1 LFLVKKAQTPAKAK
15 KATRTLPQKKDARR
29 YIEVMDTTLRD
40 GEQTSGVSMTNEEK
54 LLIAQR
60 LLDRVGVDR
69 IEITSCRVS
78 EGERMAV
85 KNIMRWARKNG
96 YEDAVEVLSFTDYN
110 KSVDWMLSVGCKRMN
125 LLTKG
130 SLKHCL
136 GQLRKQPAE
145 HLADIRKTLEY
156 AVSKKVK
163 TSIYL
168 EDWSNGM
175 LHSPDYVH
183 FLMRHYVDMP
193 FERILL
199 PDTLG
204 VLAPRQVGQF
214 VEELVAKYGDK
225 KQFEFHGHN
234 DYGLAVA
241 NCLEAVR
248 AGCVA
253 VHCTVN
259 GLGERAGNTSLEE
272 LIAALHDHTHFRTRV
287 KESELVAASRMVELF
302 SGKRIANNK
311 PIVGGNVFTQT
322 AGIHADGDKKGDLYA
337 SNLTPQRFGRDR
349 LYALGKLSGRANLD
363 FNLQRLGLT
372 LTPEQHKAVLDRVI
386 QLGDAKTHI
395 TTDDL
400 PFLVSDVLERPED
413 RAFEVKNC
421 LIVTSKG
428 VKPIANIVV
437 RYRDR
442 TFEAQATGNGG
453 YDAFMNA
460 LRSIKSPDFIPF
472 KLPRL
477 EDYEVHIP
485 PGGKTDA
492 LVETTIT
499 WDNGLRTRGVDT
511 DQVMAAV
518 HATERLLNILCL
530 TSANHA
536 ISPVKKRVATRKKA
550 AAR

>member
-1 LFLVKKAQTPAKAK
+1 MKRAETPAKAQKGGK
-15 KATRTLPQKKDARR
+15 KTAPKKDARR
-29 YIEVMDTTLRD
+29 LIEIMDTTLRD
-40 GEQTSGVSMTNEEK
+40 GEQTSGVSITNEEK

-60 LLDRVGVDR
+60 LLEKVGVDR

-85 KNIMRWARKNG
+85 KAIMAWAKKKG
-96 YEDAVEVLSFTDYN
+96 YEDRVEVLSFTDYN

-130 SLKHCL
+130 SLRHCE
-136 GQLRKQPAE
+136 GQLRKTPQE
-145 HLADIRKTLEY
+145 HLDDIVKTLEY

-163 TSIYL
+163 TSIYM

-183 FLMRHYVDMP
+183 FLMGHFKDMP

-204 VLAPRQVGQF
+204 IFAPWQVREHMTTMVQT
-214 VEELVAKYGDK
+214 YGDK
-225 KQFEFHGHN
+225 VQFEFHGHN

-241 NCLEAVR
+241 NALEAVR
-248 AGCVA
+248 AGCAA

-259 GLGERAGNTSLEE
+259 GLGERAGNTPLEE
-272 LIAALHDHTHFRTRV
+272 FVAALHDQTDFRSSVRE
-287 KESELVAASRMVELF
+287 KELVGVSRMVENF

-349 LYALGKLSGRANLD
+349 QYALGKLSGRASLD
-363 FNLQRLGLT
+363 FNLQNLGIQ
-372 LTPEQHKAVLDRVI
+372 LTPEQGKAVLDRVI

-437 RYRDR
+437 RFGGKLY
-442 TFEAQATGNGG
+442 EAQAVGNGG
-453 YDAFMNA
+453 YDSFMNA
-460 LRSIKSPDFIPF
+460 LRSIKGPDWIPF
-472 KLPRL
+472 EIPRL
-477 EDYEVHIP
+477 VDYEVHIP

-499 WDNGLRTRGVDT
+499 WDSGLRTRGVDT

-518 HATERLLNILCL
+518 GATERLINILCL
-530 TSANHA
+530 TGKMA
-536 ISPVKKRVATRKKA
+536 PGTKKQTRGKA
-550 AAR
+550 KAK